1 MLQFE
6 WNPAKVR
13 THLRK
18 QGVAFKEAATVFKDP
33 LSFTTHDPDHS
44 CVSGKGAQGL
54 FFSVAGDFSELS
66 SAILRS
72 PGIVNRS
79 YPKPPSVSC
88 TLSGNTPSFQPRFL
102 GFCPQRRLLPRPLSM
117 NPMVSG

>member
-6 WNPAKVR
+6 WDFAKAR
-13 THLRK
+13 TNLRK
-18 QGVAFKEAATVFKDP
+18 QGVAFKEAAAVFKDL
-33 LSFTTHDPDHS
+33 LSCTTYDPGHS

-66 SAILRS
+66 SAVLRS
-72 PGIVNRS
+72 PGIVSRL
-79 YPKPPSVSC
+79 YPTPPSVSC
-88 TLSGNTPSFQPRFL
+88 TLAGNTPSFLPRFL
-102 GFCPQRRLLPRPLSM
+102 SFCPQRRLLPRPLSM